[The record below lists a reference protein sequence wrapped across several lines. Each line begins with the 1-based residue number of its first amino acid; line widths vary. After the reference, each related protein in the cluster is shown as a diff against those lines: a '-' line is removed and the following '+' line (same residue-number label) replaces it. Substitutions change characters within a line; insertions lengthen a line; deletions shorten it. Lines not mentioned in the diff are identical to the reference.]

1 MNKYDWKNAF
11 PKPSE
16 NFHNKLCMTLDS
28 LEKENVKMKKISLK
42 KSIIIA
48 AAVLAIGTAAF
59 ASSSAVNYIVGS
71 TSSKPDYTTIP
82 VTETLNKILAL
93 HRRLSNNFQTAIH
106 LKADI
111 TEKIS
116 MLTKKTEQKKSI
128 NRLWLIMKKTVTK
141 LC

>member
-59 ASSSAVNYIVGS
+59 ASSSCSGGS
-71 TSSKPDYTTIP
+71 PCCR
-82 VTETLNKILAL
+82 
-93 HRRLSNNFQTAIH
+93 HG
-106 LKADI
+106 
-111 TEKIS
+111 
-116 MLTKKTEQKKSI
+116 
-128 NRLWLIMKKTVTK
+128 
-141 LC
+141 